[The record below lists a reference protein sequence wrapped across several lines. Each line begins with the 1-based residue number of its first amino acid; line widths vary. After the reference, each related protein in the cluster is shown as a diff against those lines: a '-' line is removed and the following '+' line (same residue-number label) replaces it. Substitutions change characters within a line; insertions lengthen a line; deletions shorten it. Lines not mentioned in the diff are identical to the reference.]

1 MASLS
6 SVSVQPIGIQ
16 LPLVLEP
23 PRVFFSRLSCWRLWL
38 VSNTSGPVFFLKEI
52 MGRFSGARHCAVS
65 AAFVAGHRGI
75 VEKIAAPS
83 IAVDVRRGPPR
94 RLLSDKDIGRRMVQL
109 LCQKGNKLLPCDA
122 RHLVVLSELD
132 LV

>member
-16 LPLVLEP
+16 PLLMLEP
-23 PRVFFSRLSCWRLWL
+23 PRAPFSCLSCWRLWL

-52 MGRFSGARHCAVS
+52 TGRFSGARHCAVS

-75 VEKIAAPS
+75 VAKIVAPS
-83 IAVDVRRGPPR
+83 IAVNVRRGPSR
-94 RLLSDKDIGRRMVQL
+94 RLLSDEDIGRRMVPL
-109 LCQKGNKLLPCDA
+109 LCRKGNKPLPCDA
-122 RHLVVLSELD
+122 RHLAVLSELD